1 MTSHATHHAN
11 YLWITFRASR
21 NFDHYLNGMKVK
33 TPGAQRELGLQ
44 DEMEQKPRKTAG
56 SLGVSGCTGSCFLA
70 RAAGGMERIR
80 RKLGK
85 SKGSLGSFS
94 CQARPVRSCN
104 LSTAYSQ
111 EIIIREFRSLTRF
124 CLGQGPRAFPRT
136 TRVLGPRCFGQVPWF
151 CTHET
156 V

>member
-1 MTSHATHHAN
+1 MQPTPQN
-11 YLWITFRASR
+11 FLWITFRASR
-21 NFDHYLNGMKVK
+21 YLDIYPIGMKVK
-33 TPGAQRELGLQ
+33 TPGAQRELGMQ
-44 DEMEQKPRKTAG
+44 DGIRKKTGETLG
-56 SLGVSGCTGSCFLA
+56 SLGVSGLKLSCFLA

-85 SKGSLGSFS
+85 TKGSLGSFS

-104 LSTAYSQ
+104 LSTAYPQ

-136 TRVLGPRCFGQVPWF
+136 TRVRGPRCFGQVPWF